1 MIGASTSGGGERRR
15 PQPTPNQPEIELEQ
29 EMASREPIASNIFA
43 ATIVRAGVRRRFQQL
58 QVLLLQITASE
69 GDIRAYGSGELF
81 NDLIAL
87 FEAPAEKNPFN
98 DLTLFGT
105 TDPPSH
111 TTVIEET
118 RKALRRVTNA
128 MDMLQRARRLI
139 RDIYNYVDKQVQDT
153 DSEFISLEQRTED
166 LLAWAFR
173 TGGVLSPEF
182 TGAYRLS
189 LQTKAV
195 PATTN
200 LHGLLNLLDDLLLEI
215 ETLQNIPAYYRT
227 ATNSDTSKI
236 EVPVKTV
243 YVRTGESLERL
254 ARRVLGDAD
263 KAPLIMEFNDIVPTD
278 IHADDWDG
286 RALSV
291 PYTEVVDGER
301 LRDNF
306 VLDAQNGISVLGRD
320 LTNDIDVNNGDLVL
334 TQYVDNLRQ
343 ALDNVIQTPVGAIP
357 EQPEYGSNILQLE
370 NGSIPQVVGQMVS
383 VEVQR
388 AVMTNPRVSTVEGT
402 TAIREKDAFKVRYQ
416 ITTVNHLTEAE
427 LEANLR
433 LE

>member
-1 MIGASTSGGGERRR
+1 MGVGTPRDGFGKIVV
-15 PQPTPNQPEIELEQ
+15 PNQPEIVLEQ
-29 EMASREPIASNIFA
+29 EMATREPITSNIFA
-43 ATIVRAGVRRRFQQL
+43 ATIVRAGVRERFQQL

-69 GDIRAYGSGELF
+69 KDIRAYGSGEIF
-81 NDLIAL
+81 RDLITL
-87 FEAPAEKNPFN
+87 FETPAEKNPFN

-128 MDMLQRARRLI
+128 MDVLRRARKLI
-139 RDIYNYVDKQVQDT
+139 RDIYSYVDKQVQGT
-153 DSEFISLEQRTED
+153 NSEVISREQRTED
-166 LLAWAFR
+166 LLAWAYR
-173 TGGVLSPEF
+173 TGGVLNPEI
-182 TGAYRLS
+182 TGAQRLS
-189 LQTKAV
+189 LQTKAT

-200 LHGLLNLLDDLLLEI
+200 LHGLLNILDDLLLEI

-263 KAPLIMEFNDIVPTD
+263 KAHLIMEFNDLTPTD
-278 IHADDWDG
+278 IHADDWNG

-291 PYTEVVDGER
+291 PYTESVDGER

-306 VLDAQNGISVLGRD
+306 VLDSQNGLRVLGRD
-320 LTNDIDVNNGDLVL
+320 LTNDIDVDNGDLVL
-334 TQYVDNLRQ
+334 TQYIENLRQ
-343 ALDNVIQTPVGAIP
+343 AIDNVIQTPVGAIP
-357 EQPEYGSNILQLE
+357 EQPDYGSNILQLE
-370 NGSIPQVVGQMVS
+370 NGSIPQIVGQVVS

-388 AVMTNPRVSTVEGT
+388 AVMTNPRVSSVEGT
-402 TAIREKDAFKVRYQ
+402 TAVREQDAFKVRFQ

-433 LE
+433 LT